1 MKIRIYKFMFK
12 VEGKEVSRTNMI
24 LGPLKRKSWKYVQ
37 FKQFGSNF
45 KTLVGIQAS

>member
-12 VEGKEVSRTNMI
+12 VEGKKVSRTNLI
-24 LGPLKRKSWKYVQ
+24 VGQLKRKSWKYVL
-37 FKQFGSNF
+37 FKQFECNF